1 VFEGVI
7 NSCLVFELCK
17 RTGRIE
23 ALTNSDLDVVR
34 EVVFVGMDADSEL
47 VGNGLAVDCVE
58 QRVQF
63 ISDDFV
69 SIDIAGV
76 RYIL

>member
-1 VFEGVI
+1 MAVKSPMAIPTAEFD
-7 NSCLVFELCK
+7 
-17 RTGRIE
+17 T
-23 ALTNSDLDVVR
+23 VVR
-34 EVVFVGMDADSEL
+34 EVVFVGVNADSEL
-47 VGNGLAVDCVE
+47 ASNGLAVDWVE

-63 ISDDFV
+63 IGDDFV